1 MLALYSADPKQ
12 VPRLRSA
19 LPPQPRVV
27 AVQDWEQLHDVIPQA
42 TCSVI
47 HVDQL
52 ASSSGVPRLSALKS
66 RHPRHPVVL
75 VTRWD
80 LENARQ
86 LKDLTV
92 EEVIWL
98 QEVEQ
103 GLRTAVERACAQEPN
118 YVYCLALPFERAEHL
133 PPVLREALAH
143 ACRSERPVHSV
154 NELAAAVDRNRRSL
168 WHQWNRAVDGAP
180 LRLQD
185 FLHWILLLRALG
197 KKTPE
202 RSWAAVAE
210 ELRMSPQT
218 LWRYARDLTGCT
230 LPALAEAQEETI
242 RLFRARVLAF
252 LLDREALDIL

>member
-1 MLALYSADPKQ
+1 MLALFSMDPRQ

-19 LPPQPRVV
+19 LPSQRRVV
-27 AVQDWEQLHDVIPQA
+27 AVGDWDQLQSVIPEA

-52 ASSSGVPRLSALKS
+52 ASSAGLPKLCALKS
-66 RHPRHPVVL
+66 RHPAHPVVL

-98 QEVEQ
+98 PEVEQ
-103 GLRTAVERACAQEPN
+103 GLRGAVERACTRAPN
-118 YVYCLALPFERAEHL
+118 YVYCLALPFEEAEHL

-154 NELAAAVDRNRRSL
+154 NELAAAVGRNRRSL
-168 WHQWNRAVDGAP
+168 WHQWNRVVDGAP

-185 FLHWILLLRALG
+185 FLHWILLLRAVG
-197 KKTPE
+197 RKTPE

-218 LWRYARDLTGCT
+218 LWRYARDLTGRT
-230 LPALAEAQEETI
+230 LPELADAEEETM
-242 RLFRARVLAF
+242 RLFRGRVLAF